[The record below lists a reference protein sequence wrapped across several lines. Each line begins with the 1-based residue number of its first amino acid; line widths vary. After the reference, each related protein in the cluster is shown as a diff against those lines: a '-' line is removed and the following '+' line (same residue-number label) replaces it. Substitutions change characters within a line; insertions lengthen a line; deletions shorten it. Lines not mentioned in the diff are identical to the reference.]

1 MWNWI
6 KESTKNELSVPSGMT
21 QEQMSNV
28 KTLLQPWKEGI
39 QKQQSQ
45 LKKTASSLRQERF
58 ELYKK
63 KDFENDSY
71 LVVGVIVHQGMFIF
85 GKSDTICRQRALKY
99 KHVKANQQIV
109 VIIGHLLRTIKKTGG
124 SLMIM
129 KLQNL
134 HGKMFKMNLS
144 VEVYHR
150 RIQLFINR
158 KNISTNNVIWMNIQ
172 WMTSLI
178 LNCLISLIIM
188 IIRKVMISMTQ
199 RRL

>member
-1 MWNWI
+1 MLNCR

-85 GKSDTICRQRALKY
+85 Y
-99 KHVKANQQIV
+99 QI
-109 VIIGHLLRTIKKTGG
+109 
-124 SLMIM
+124 
-129 KLQNL
+129 
-134 HGKMFKMNLS
+134 
-144 VEVYHR
+144 R
-150 RIQLFINR
+150 RYLAPENSEI
-158 KNISTNNVIWMNIQ
+158 
-172 WMTSLI
+172 
-178 LNCLISLIIM
+178 
-188 IIRKVMISMTQ
+188 
-199 RRL
+199 